1 MNKLPAALAR
11 VVCTCPA
18 LPSQWDAW
26 TVDGQY
32 LYLRYRFGHGT
43 VDAYDNHD
51 PDTWDVVPD
60 GAVACFTDPDEPYGG
75 EIELDEFLRR
85 AGLRLA
91 VLASVVS
98 YEEYV
103 QQRRAADEETTP

>member
-1 MNKLPAALAR
+1 MTALAR
-11 VVCTCPA
+11 VVCTCPSVPA
-18 LPSQWDAW
+18 QWDAW

-32 LYLRYRFGHGT
+32 LYLRYRSGRGT
-43 VDAYDNHD
+43 VDAYDSHD
-51 PDTWDVVPD
+51 SETWDVVPD
-60 GAVACFTDPDEPYGG
+60 GHFAEFCDPNDPWRG

-91 VLASVVS
+91 TLASVVT

-103 QQRRAADEETTP
+103 ELKRQQAAAER

>member
-1 MNKLPAALAR
+1 MNALAR
-11 VVCTCPA
+11 VVCTCPSVPA
-18 LPSQWDAW
+18 QWDAW

-32 LYLRYRFGHGT
+32 LYLRYRFGRGT

-60 GAVACFTDPDEPYGG
+60 GHFAEFRDSDDPWRG
-75 EIELDEFLRR
+75 EIELNEFLHR

-91 VLASVVS
+91 PLASVVT

-103 QQRRAADEETTP
+103 ELKRRQTAAGQ

>member
-1 MNKLPAALAR
+1 MTAALAR

-18 LPSQWDAW
+18 VPTQWDAW

-32 LYLRYRFGHGT
+32 LYLRYRFGRGT
-43 VDAYDNHD
+43 VDAYDSHD
-51 PDTWDVVPD
+51 SDTWDVVPD
-60 GAVACFTDPDEPYGG
+60 GHVAEFRDPDDPLRG

-98 YEEYV
+98 YEECV
-103 QQRRAADEETTP
+103 ELRRKGALR

>member
-1 MNKLPAALAR
+1 MSKLPAALAR

-32 LYLRYRFGHGT
+32 LYLRYRFGRGT
-43 VDAYDNHD
+43 VDAYDSHD
-51 PDTWDVVPD
+51 TDTWDVVPD
-60 GAVACFTDPDEPYGG
+60 GAIACFTDPDEPYGG

-98 YEEYV
+98 YDEYV